1 MQLHIR
7 HFGCVRSEYGGYP
20 TVSRETAG
28 AALRALRESRDW
40 SLAELAAATGVSTM
54 GLSYLERGTRKPQK
68 RTVQRVENGLGL
80 PAGTYARLVISD
92 DPDGELAQLLSG
104 AGPDVS
110 ELHGTVAAHHSAVD
124 MLETASAAYLEMLNS
139 LINHLPPDTS
149 NDYETYIDSAIAHCA
164 KAEMLAANSWRVTAN
179 AGAAN
184 AGLMAHIK
192 AAEEIRRDLLTRL
205 PGSLGARF
213 ERACVQSGLP
223 APVIAALIGVTA
235 GEMWDIRTGG
245 VIPPAALER
254 IRAFVA
260 AVS

>member
-1 MQLHIR
+1 MLESCNQNVCNCIYATSAVYDPI
-7 HFGCVRSEYGGYP
+7 CGYP
-20 TVSRETAG
+20 TVSRGDGGRSTGRPGVARLIVG
-28 AALRALRESRDW
+28 GTGG
-40 SLAELAAATGVSTM
+40 ATGVSTM

-110 ELHGTVAAHHSAVD
+110 EVHGTVAAHHSAVD

-149 NDYETYIDSAIAHCA
+149 NDYETYIGSAIAHCA
-164 KAEMLAANSWRVTAN
+164 KAEMLAANSWRVTARRY
-179 AGAAN
+179 AN

-223 APVIAALIGVTA
+223 APVI
-235 GEMWDIRTGG
+235 R
-245 VIPPAALER
+245 R
-254 IRAFVA
+254 
-260 AVS
+260 

>member
-92 DPDGELAQLLSG
+92 DPDG
-104 AGPDVS
+104 
-110 ELHGTVAAHHSAVD
+110 
-124 MLETASAAYLEMLNS
+124 
-139 LINHLPPDTS
+139 
-149 NDYETYIDSAIAHCA
+149 
-164 KAEMLAANSWRVTAN
+164 
-179 AGAAN
+179 
-184 AGLMAHIK
+184 
-192 AAEEIRRDLLTRL
+192 
-205 PGSLGARF
+205 
-213 ERACVQSGLP
+213 
-223 APVIAALIGVTA
+223 
-235 GEMWDIRTGG
+235 
-245 VIPPAALER
+245 
-254 IRAFVA
+254 
-260 AVS
+260 

>member
-1 MQLHIR
+1 M
-7 HFGCVRSEYGGYP
+7 
-20 TVSRETAG
+20 SRETAG

-124 MLETASAAYLEMLNS
+124 MLETASAAYLEMLN
-139 LINHLPPDTS
+139 
-149 NDYETYIDSAIAHCA
+149 
-164 KAEMLAANSWRVTAN
+164 
-179 AGAAN
+179 
-184 AGLMAHIK
+184 
-192 AAEEIRRDLLTRL
+192 
-205 PGSLGARF
+205 
-213 ERACVQSGLP
+213 
-223 APVIAALIGVTA
+223 
-235 GEMWDIRTGG
+235 
-245 VIPPAALER
+245 
-254 IRAFVA
+254 
-260 AVS
+260 